1 MNLLIKIFIINY
13 FTYLIFAVFYV
24 IYSGFKGMFEAAKEC
39 SYSDY
44 KTVRDVLYKKYKL
57 KD

>member
-1 MNLLIKIFIINY
+1 MMNLLIKIFIINY

-24 IYSGFKGMFEAAKEC
+24 IYSGFKEMFKAASEC

-44 KTVRDVLYKKYKL
+44 KTVRDILYKKYKL
-57 KD
+57 